1 MTVLVTGANGFVGTA
16 LCEFFTKSQVPVRA
30 IVRTSGL
37 SPTDTGVESV
47 GDISSKTD
55 WTHALKDVTKVVHLA
70 SRVHIM
76 TDQSA
81 NPLAEY
87 RLINVEG
94 TVNLAR
100 QAAAAGVKRFV
111 FLSSIKVNGEFT
123 ELSRPFTADDEP
135 APTDAYGISKHE
147 AEMAL
152 RQIAME
158 TDMEVVIIRPPL
170 VYGPGVKA
178 NFAAKMRWLAR
189 GLPVPLAGMTHN
201 RRSLVALDNLIDL
214 IVTCLNH
221 PKAANQTFLVSDA
234 EDLSTADLLKR
245 TGVALGKPARL
256 FYVPSWLLQ
265 RLATLVNKP
274 GIYQRLCG
282 SLQVDMSKT
291 RQLLAWTPPLSV
303 DEGLRRAAKA
313 FLR

>member
-30 IVRTSGL
+30 IVRFSSL

-87 RLINVEG
+87 RLVNVEG
-94 TVNLAR
+94 TINLAR
-100 QAAAAGVKRFV
+100 QAAAAGVQRFV

-123 ELSRPFTADDEP
+123 DLSRPFTADDAP

-178 NFAAKMRWLAR
+178 NFQATMRLLAR
-189 GLPVPLAGMTHN
+189 GLPLPLAGLTHN
-201 RRSLVALDNLIDL
+201 RRSFVALDNLVDL

-221 PKAANQTFLVSDA
+221 PAAANQTFLVSDA

-256 FYVPSWLLQ
+256 FYLPSCLLQ
-265 RLATLVNKP
+265 LLATLVNKP

-291 RQLLAWTPPLSV
+291 RQLLGWTPPLSV
-303 DEGLRRAAKA
+303 DEGLRRTAKS
-313 FLR
+313 FVL

>member
-16 LCEFFTKSQVPVRA
+16 LCEHLTKSQVPIRA
-30 IVRTSGL
+30 VIRSL
-37 SPTDTGVESV
+37 EPHPSDTDTYSV

-87 RLINVEG
+87 RLVNVEG
-94 TVNLAR
+94 TINLAR

-123 ELSRPFTADDEP
+123 ELSRPFTADDAP

-178 NFAAKMRWLAR
+178 NFEAKMRWLAH
-189 GLPVPLAGMTHN
+189 GLPLPLAGLTQN
-201 RRSLVALDNLIDL
+201 RRSFVALDNLLDL

-221 PKAANQTFLVSDA
+221 PNAANQTLLVSDA

-256 FYVPSWLLQ
+256 FYVPSWLIQL
-265 RLATLVNKP
+265 LATLVNKP
-274 GIYQRLCG
+274 GIYLRLCG

-291 RQLLAWTPPLSV
+291 RQLLAWTPPISV
-303 DEGLRRAAKA
+303 DEGLRRAAKG
-313 FLR
+313 FIR